1 MNLEN
6 TNTGLLVSNYK
17 GNLVQISNA
26 MYTLSGYP
34 LHSMMQESFIAFFLP
49 ADHTKLIELSEN
61 LLMTGQE
68 FTMVST
74 LKGAEQNIPVTI
86 SATAAEGLMFMSVQA
101 IDTETDEKLVNSQDP
116 ADLELAE
123 QKLQLKQQALEQA
136 EANYL
141 ELFEKGNEGIF
152 VYDIATGVMIEVNQ
166 KASEILGYTKEAI
179 MSLPK
184 KHFETGIPGYGAKE
198 LVSYFEKAV
207 MGKPQVVEWIIKL
220 SSDKT
225 LWVEISLTR
234 AIFGGKQ
241 RVLTYFR
248 NIEDRKK
255 AEQEKE
261 FERNNTAALID
272 NTNDLIWSVD
282 EQFRL
287 IAANKSFTETVRN
300 SFGIEVKPGYEL
312 LLPDQYSE
320 SILTLW
326 ASLYSKALKGE
337 SVAEEI
343 YTPAS
348 AQMAENWA
356 EITFNPIYQN
366 EKIIGVA
373 CYARNITKRRL
384 VEEALVKNQRQLDLI
399 YNSVNEAL
407 FLINVEQGNRFR
419 FESVNQTFL
428 NITGLTKEKVINKF
442 IEEVIPSHA
451 LELFTQNYLR
461 CLTSLETVTWEE
473 TIEYLND
480 KKTGFVSV
488 MPVLNSLGECT
499 QLIGSAHDITDIKE
513 AALQL
518 EQSNERFEYVTK
530 ATSDAVYDWDIEN
543 DVILWGKAYAT
554 LFGEEDFKTMF
565 SQKEW
570 AKRIHADDYEAVKN
584 NLQDALYNSTR
595 NDWVTEYRFK
605 KVDGTYAYIKENG
618 YIIRNKEGKP
628 FRMIGALRDITER
641 KLSEEK
647 LRASEENRSL
657 IMNAALDAIIC
668 INTKGN
674 ITFWNPQ
681 AAQIFG
687 WSESEVMHKDLGS
700 FIIPAMYHKAHNDG
714 MKKFLSTGHGPAL
727 NKLLT
732 LTAVNKAGV
741 TFPIEI
747 TIIPIKQKE
756 EEFFCAFV
764 RDITER
770 KKAEDRIRISNERY
784 DLVAKATND
793 YIWDW
798 DINSNQVTRIGNGF
812 KTLFGYENTD
822 ENTVVGFWDELIHPN
837 DLDRIKRSQQEKFF
851 STNESYWEIEYQFLK
866 ADGTYAHVYDKG
878 YIIRDR
884 TGKPLRMI
892 GATQDVTQLKEKIN
906 EITRIKQNLDSLI
919 NTTNDRIWSINSQ
932 YRVIASNSANNE
944 YLFKAIGKHI
954 NEGDLL
960 VNPSAD
966 CKKTAEIK
974 GYYDRALQGESFNI
988 EEDEFSTEDNEH
1000 RYTVVSFSPIV
1011 DSFQQIAGVACYA
1024 KDITDIK
1031 KSGQR
1036 LNQLNIELQDQAG
1049 ELAASNAELE
1059 RFAYVASHDLQEP
1072 LRMVTGFLKL
1082 LEKQYKDNLDE
1093 ASSKYIHFAVD
1104 GAERMKKLIL
1114 DLLEY
1119 SRVSTNKELVSN
1131 VNMNEVLK
1139 DVLQIM
1145 DARIKEIPCTI
1156 RFNQLPT
1163 LKAASRT
1170 QMFQLLQNLIGNAL
1184 KYHSDPPCEIEI
1196 EATEQELDWLFKI
1209 KDNGIGFDPQFAER
1223 VFVIFQRLHN
1233 KSEYSGTGIGLSIC
1247 KKIVERH
1254 GGKIWAV
1261 SEKGKGSTFY
1271 FSLTK

>member
-1 MNLEN
+1 MTLEN
-6 TNTGLLVSNYK
+6 TNTGLFVSNYK
-17 GNLVQISNA
+17 GNLLQISNA

-34 LHSMMQESFIAFFLP
+34 LHSMLQESFIVFFLP
-49 ADHTKLIELSEN
+49 TDHTKLIELSEN
-61 LLMTGQE
+61 LLRTGQE

-74 LKGAEQNIPVTI
+74 LKGAEQNIPVNI
-86 SATAAEGLMFMSVQA
+86 SATASEGLMFMSVQA
-101 IDTETDEKLVNSQDP
+101 IGAETGEKLVNGQGI

-123 QKLQLKQQALEQA
+123 QQLQIKQQELDQA

-152 VYDIATGVMIEVNQ
+152 VYDIANGVMIEVNQ
-166 KASEILGYTKEAI
+166 KACEILGYTKEAI

-207 MGKPQVVEWIIKL
+207 MGNPQVVEWIIKL

-248 NIEDRKK
+248 NIEARKK
-255 AEQEKE
+255 AEEEKE
-261 FERNNTAALID
+261 FERNSTAALIN

-282 EQFRL
+282 EDFRL
-287 IAANKSFTETVRN
+287 IAANKSFVERIRN
-300 SFGIEVKPGYEL
+300 SLGFEVKPGDEL
-312 LLPDQYSE
+312 LLPDHYPE

-326 ASLYSKALKGE
+326 ATLYSKALQGE
-337 SVAEEI
+337 LVAEEI

-348 AQMAENWA
+348 AQMEENWA
-356 EITFNPIYQN
+356 DITFNPIYQN

-373 CYARNITKRRL
+373 CYGRDVTEKKRNQLKLQESKAQL
-384 VEEALVKNQRQLDLI
+384 VIGQQIAKLGGWKMELASKKVSLF
-399 YNSVNEAL
+399 NEAYNVFDIETIDFNGTFKCL
-407 FLINVEQGNRFR
+407 ESLIHPDDVQDF
-419 FESVNQTFL
+419 
-428 NITGLTKEKVINKF
+428 
-442 IEEVIPSHA
+442 
-451 LELFTQNYLR
+451 
-461 CLTSLETVTWEE
+461 LTSLEDAISEE
-473 TIEYLND
+473 TIFNCEHRIVTQNGLVKTVIQKGYLVYDHNNQPIEFRAIIQD
-480 KKTGFVSV
+480 HT
-488 MPVLNSLGECT
+488 E
-499 QLIGSAHDITDIKE
+499 IKE

-530 ATSDAVYDWDIEN
+530 ATTDAIYDWDIEN

-565 SQKEW
+565 SQKEF
-570 AKRIHADDYEAVKN
+570 AKRMHADDYEAVKN
-584 NLQDALYNSTR
+584 NLQNALYNSTR
-595 NDWVTEYRFK
+595 NDWATEYRFK
-605 KVDGTYAYIKENG
+605 KADGTYAYIIENG
-618 YIIRNKEGKP
+618 YIIRDVEGNP
-628 FRMIGALRDITER
+628 LRMIGALRDYTER

-647 LRASEENRSL
+647 LRVSEENRSL
-657 IMNAALDAIIC
+657 IMNAALDAIIW
-668 INTKGN
+668 INTEGN

-687 WSESEVMHKDLGS
+687 WSEAEVMHKDLSS

-714 MKKFLSTGHGPAL
+714 MKKFLATGHGPAL
-727 NKLLT
+727 NKLLS
-732 LTAVNKAGV
+732 LTAVNKDGV

-770 KKAEDRIRISNERY
+770 KKAEDSIRISNERY

-798 DINSNQVTRIGNGF
+798 DINSNRVTRIGDGF

-822 ENTVVGFWDELIHPN
+822 ENSVVGFWDELIHPN
-837 DLDRIKRSQQEKFF
+837 DLDRIKRSQQEKFY

-884 TGKPLRMI
+884 TDKPLRMI
-892 GATQDVTQLKEKIN
+892 GATQDVTQLKEKVN
-906 EITRIKQNLDSLI
+906 QVTRIKQNLDSLI

-932 YRVIASNSANNE
+932 YQLIASNRANNE
-944 YLFKAIGKHI
+944 YLYKETGKQI

-960 VNPSAD
+960 VNAAATG
-966 CKKTAEIK
+966 KKTAEIK
-974 GYYDRALQGESFNI
+974 GHYDRALQGESFNI
-988 EEDEFSTEDNEH
+988 EDDEFSTEDNEQ
-1000 RYTVVSFSPIV
+1000 RYSVVSFSPII

-1031 KSGQR
+1031 KSGER
-1036 LNQLNIELQDQAG
+1036 LNQLNVELQDQAE

-1082 LEKQYKDNLDE
+1082 LEKQYKDNIDE
-1093 ASSKYIHFAVD
+1093 NSSKYIHFAVD
-1104 GAERMKKLIL
+1104 GADRMKKLIL

-1119 SRVSTNKELVSN
+1119 SRVSTNKELVSD
-1131 VNMNEVLK
+1131 VNMSEVLN

-1145 DARIKEIPCTI
+1145 DAKIKELPCNI
-1156 RFNQLPT
+1156 RFNQLPI
-1163 LKAASRT
+1163 LKAANRT
-1170 QMFQLLQNLIGNAL
+1170 QMFQLLQNLISNAL
-1184 KYHSDPPCEIEI
+1184 KYHSVPPCEIVI
-1196 EATEQELDWLFKI
+1196 EASEQEQDWLFKI

-1271 FSLTK
+1271 FSIPK

>member
-6 TNTGLLVSNYK
+6 TNTGLFVSNYK

-34 LHSMMQESFIAFFLP
+34 LHSMLQESFIVFFLP
-49 ADHTKLIELSEN
+49 TDHTKLIELSEN
-61 LLMTGQE
+61 LLRTGQE

-74 LKGAEQNIPVTI
+74 LKGAVQNIPVNI
-86 SATAAEGLMFMSVQA
+86 SATASEGLMFMSVQA
-101 IDTETDEKLVNSQDP
+101 IGAETGEKLVNGQGI
-116 ADLELAE
+116 ADLELA
-123 QKLQLKQQALEQA
+123 QQQLQIKQQELEQA
-136 EANYL
+136 EANFL
-141 ELFEKGNEGIF
+141 ELFEKGNEGLF
-152 VYDIATGVMIEVNQ
+152 VYEIETGVMIEVNQ
-166 KASEILGYTKEAI
+166 KACEILGYTKEAI

-207 MGKPQVVEWIIKL
+207 MGNPQVVEWIIKL
-220 SSDKT
+220 SSDET

-234 AIFGGKQ
+234 AIFGGKK

-255 AEQEKE
+255 AEEEKE
-261 FERNNTAALID
+261 FERNNTAALIN

-287 IAANKSFTETVRN
+287 IAANKPFTETVRN
-300 SFGIEVKPGYEL
+300 LFGIEVKPGYEL

-326 ASLYSKALKGE
+326 SSLYSRALKGE
-337 SVAEEI
+337 LVAEEI

-348 AQMAENWA
+348 AQMEENWS

-366 EKIIGVA
+366 EKVIGVA
-373 CYARNITKRRL
+373 CYGRYVTEKKRNQLKLQESKAQL
-384 VEEALVKNQRQLDLI
+384 VIGQQIAKLGGWKMELASKKVSL
-399 YNSVNEAL
+399 SNEAYNVFGIETIDFDGTFKHL
-407 FLINVEQGNRFR
+407 ESLIHPDDVQDF
-419 FESVNQTFL
+419 
-428 NITGLTKEKVINKF
+428 
-442 IEEVIPSHA
+442 
-451 LELFTQNYLR
+451 
-461 CLTSLETVTWEE
+461 LTSLEDAISEE
-473 TIEYLND
+473 TIFNCEHRIVTKNGLVKTVIQKGYLVYDHNNQPIEFRAIIQD
-480 KKTGFVSV
+480 
-488 MPVLNSLGECT
+488 
-499 QLIGSAHDITDIKE
+499 HTDIKE

-530 ATSDAVYDWDIEN
+530 ATTDAIYDWDVEN

-565 SQKEW
+565 SQKER
-570 AKRIHADDYEAVKN
+570 AKRMHTDDYEAVKN
-584 NLQDALYNSTR
+584 NLQATLYNSTR
-595 NDWVTEYRFK
+595 NDWATEYRFK
-605 KVDGTYAYIKENG
+605 KTDGTYAYIIENG
-618 YIIRNKEGKP
+618 YIIRDVEGKP
-628 FRMIGALRDITER
+628 LRMIGALRDYTER

-647 LRASEENRSL
+647 LRVSEENRSL
-657 IMNAALDAIIC
+657 IMNAALDAIIW
-668 INTKGN
+668 INTEGN

-681 AAQIFG
+681 ATQIFG
-687 WSESEVMHKDLGS
+687 WSEAEVMHKDLSS

-714 MKKFLSTGHGPAL
+714 MKKFLSTGHGSAL
-727 NKLLT
+727 NKLLN
-732 LTAVNKAGV
+732 LTAVNKDGV

-770 KKAEDRIRISNERY
+770 KKAEDSIRISNERY

-798 DINSNQVTRIGNGF
+798 DISSNEVTRIGDGF

-822 ENTVVGFWDELIHPN
+822 ENSVVGFWDELIHPN
-837 DLDRIKRSQQEKFF
+837 DLDRVKRSQQEKFY

-884 TGKPLRMI
+884 TDKPLRMI
-892 GATQDVTQLKEKIN
+892 GATQDVSQLKEKIN

-932 YRVIASNSANNE
+932 YQIIASNSANNE
-944 YLFKAIGKHI
+944 YLYKETGIQI

-960 VNPSAD
+960 VNPTANF
-966 CKKTAEIK
+966 KKTAEIK

-988 EEDEFSTEDNEH
+988 EEDAFSTEDNEQ
-1000 RYTVVSFSPIV
+1000 RYSVVSFSPIV
-1011 DSFQQIAGVACYA
+1011 DNFQQIAGVACYA

-1036 LNQLNIELQDQAG
+1036 LNQLNIELQDQAE

-1082 LEKQYKDNLDE
+1082 LEKQYKDNIDE
-1093 ASSKYIHFAVD
+1093 NSSKYIHFAVD
-1104 GAERMKKLIL
+1104 GADRMKKLIL

-1119 SRVSTNKELVSN
+1119 SRVSTNKELVSD
-1131 VNMNEVLK
+1131 VNMSEVLN

-1145 DARIKEIPCTI
+1145 DAKIKELPCNI
-1156 RFNQLPT
+1156 RFNQLPI
-1163 LKAASRT
+1163 LKAANRT
-1170 QMFQLLQNLIGNAL
+1170 QMFQLLQNLISNAL
-1184 KYHSDPPCEIEI
+1184 KYHSDSPCEIVI
-1196 EATEQELDWLFKI
+1196 EASEQEQDWLFKI
-1209 KDNGIGFDPQFAER
+1209 KDNGVGFDPQFAER

-1271 FSLTK
+1271 FSIPK

>member
-1 MNLEN
+1 VNLEN
-6 TNTGLLVSNYK
+6 TNTGLFVSNYK

-34 LHSMMQESFIAFFLP
+34 LHSMLQESFIAFFLP
-49 ADHTKLIELSEN
+49 TDHTKLIELSEN

-74 LKGAEQNIPVTI
+74 LKGAEQNIPVNI

-101 IDTETDEKLVNSQDP
+101 IDAETDKKLVNIQDI
-116 ADLELAE
+116 ANRELAE
-123 QKLQLKQQALEQA
+123 EQLQIKQQALEQA
-136 EANYL
+136 EANFL
-141 ELFEKGNEGIF
+141 ELFEKGNEGLF
-152 VYDIATGVMIEVNQ
+152 VYEIETGVMLEVNQ
-166 KASEILGYTKEAI
+166 KACEILGYTKEAI
-179 MSLPK
+179 LSLPK
-184 KHFETGIPGYGAKE
+184 KHFETDIPGYGAKE

-207 MGKPQVVEWIIKL
+207 MGKPQVVEWVIKL
-220 SSDKT
+220 ASDKT
-225 LWVEISLTR
+225 LWVEISLKR
-234 AIFGGKQ
+234 ATFAGKQ

-261 FERNNTAALID
+261 FERNKTAALIN

-300 SFGIEVKPGYEL
+300 LFGIEAKPGYEL
-312 LLPDQYSE
+312 LLPDHYSE

-337 SVAEEI
+337 PVAEEV

-348 AQMAENWA
+348 AQMKDNWA

-373 CYARNITKRRL
+373 CYGRDITEKKQNQLKLQESKAQL
-384 VEEALVKNQRQLDLI
+384 VIGQQIAKLGGWKMELASKKVSL
-399 YNSVNEAL
+399 SNEAYNVFDIETNDFDGTFKDL
-407 FLINVEQGNRFR
+407 ESLIHPDDVEGF
-419 FESVNQTFL
+419 
-428 NITGLTKEKVINKF
+428 
-442 IEEVIPSHA
+442 
-451 LELFTQNYLR
+451 
-461 CLTSLETVTWEE
+461 LTSLQDAISEE
-473 TIEYLND
+473 TIFNCENRIVTKNGLVKTVIQKGYLVYDHNNQPIEFRAIIQD
-480 KKTGFVSV
+480 
-488 MPVLNSLGECT
+488 
-499 QLIGSAHDITDIKE
+499 HTDIKE

-584 NLQDALYNSTR
+584 NLQDALYKSTR
-595 NDWVTEYRFK
+595 NDWITEYRFK
-605 KVDGTYAYIKENG
+605 KTDGTYAYIIENG
-618 YIIRNKEGKP
+618 YIIRDIEGKP
-628 FRMIGALRDITER
+628 YRMIGALRDITER

-657 IMNAALDAIIC
+657 IMNAALDAIIW
-668 INTKGN
+668 INTEGN

-687 WSESEVMHKDLGS
+687 WSEAEVMHKDLSS

-714 MKKFLSTGHGPAL
+714 MKKFLTTGHGPAL
-727 NKLLT
+727 NKLLN
-732 LTAVNKAGV
+732 LTAVNKDGV

-756 EEFFCAFV
+756 EEFFCAFI

-770 KKAEDRIRISNERY
+770 KKAEDSIRISNERY

-793 YIWDW
+793 FIWDW
-798 DINSNQVTRIGNGF
+798 DINSNEVTRIGNGF
-812 KTLFGYENTD
+812 TTLFGYENTD
-822 ENTVVGFWDELIHPN
+822 ENTVVGFWDELIHPD
-837 DLDRIKRSQQEKFF
+837 DLDRIKRSQQEKFY

-944 YLFKAIGKHI
+944 YLYKAIGKHI

-1000 RYTVVSFSPIV
+1000 KYTVFSFSPIV

-1031 KSGQR
+1031 KSSQR

-1145 DARIKEIPCTI
+1145 DARIKKIPCTI